1 MNRQNMIKNMKQAV
15 AMLQK
20 IMDSDKPFSNK
31 RLQRII
37 SRFIKGARENK
48 WGINDKVYILN
59 QINNLFP
66 MLKAERGQKEEVEE
80 DETQLAKRT
89 DDGES
94 QSSSGEFLP

>member
-1 MNRQNMIKNMKQAV
+1 MITNMKNAV

-20 IMDSDKPFSNK
+20 IMDSDKPFSNN

-37 SRFIKGARENK
+37 SRFIKGAMENK
-48 WGINDKVYILN
+48 WGINDKVHIIN
-59 QINNLFP
+59 QINNIFP

-94 QSSSGEFLP
+94 SSESGEFLP